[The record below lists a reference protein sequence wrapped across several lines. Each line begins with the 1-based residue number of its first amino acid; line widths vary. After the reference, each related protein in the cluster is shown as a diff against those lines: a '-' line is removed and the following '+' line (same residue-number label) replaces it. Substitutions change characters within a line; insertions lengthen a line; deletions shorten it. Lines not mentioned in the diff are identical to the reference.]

1 MKRKIH
7 FFDQYGFIGGGQTV
21 LIESICAAVSDGF
34 DVELHA
40 PQGPLLEEIR
50 KIFDEK
56 VRIVPISVPAVSH
69 GKKDF
74 SELGKL
80 IAFNLVTFFEFFK
93 SAKKDAIYINGGRL
107 FLLGFLM
114 ALFRRSYVY
123 LHLHIAPT
131 KLEVLLFRIAIK
143 LNFLRAI
150 IVNSTFI
157 EDLMIKKIGK
167 SEKLK
172 LVENELPE
180 KFSKIQF
187 RPPSFQE
194 GKIISITPGVI
205 RPEKGQDLVVKI
217 AHLFQNSD
225 FHIIGR
231 VGEGAEEW
239 FFKLKESAPA
249 NVKFHPATLD
259 IIDFFSKTNSNVCLI
274 PSKWDEPFGLVAVE
288 GMACSCVT
296 IVSNKGGLRSIS
308 ERTGAIIFEDEKDL
322 IEELQKLQNLAP
334 QKFYDLAKTQYTST
348 HHIFGGGTYG
358 KRLMKVVNKY
368 SEYQNI

>member
-1 MKRKIH
+1 MKKKLH

-21 LIESICAAVSDGF
+21 LLESIHAAVSHGF
-34 DVELHA
+34 EVELHA
-40 PQGPLLEEIR
+40 PEGPLFDEIR
-50 KIFDEK
+50 ERFGEK
-56 VRIVPISVPAVSH
+56 VRIAPISLPEVSH
-69 GKKDF
+69 GRKNLF
-74 SELGKL
+74 ELYKL
-80 IAFNLVTFFEFFK
+80 IAFNFSTFSKLIK
-93 SAKKDAIYINGGRL
+93 SVKIDITYINGGRL

-131 KLEVLLFRIAIK
+131 KIEILLFRIAIR

-150 IVNSTFI
+150 IVNSPFI
-157 EDLMIKKIGK
+157 EDLTTKKIG
-167 SEKLK
+167 EKRKLQ

-180 KFSKIQF
+180 KFSEIKF
-187 RPPSFQE
+187 RPPAFQ

-217 AHLFQNSD
+217 APLFPNSE

-239 FFKLKESAPA
+239 FSKLKELAPA
-249 NVKFHPATLD
+249 NVIFHPATHD
-259 IIDFFSKTNSNVCLI
+259 IINFFRQTDSNVCLI

-296 IVSNKGGLRSIS
+296 IVTNKGGLRSIAD
-308 ERTGAIIFEDEKDL
+308 RTGAIMFKNEEEL
-322 IEELQKLQNLAP
+322 IEALRKLQNLTL
-334 QKFYDLAKTQYTST
+334 QNFHDLAKAQYTST
-348 HHIFGGGTYG
+348 QQIFGGRTYG
-358 KRLMKVVNKY
+358 ERLMKVVNKY
-368 SEYQNI
+368 SE